1 MDTNWFFAC
10 FLSVFEASPSNKGSL
25 AALPGLYP
33 TGQLPT
39 VMVITD
45 LNAFCICHPATL
57 RLMLLEKQ
65 WGRRGGGGV
74 GGGQHLEELSTEN
87 YIFQAYTLTFHS
99 DIENFICLCD
109 I

>member
-65 WGRRGGGGV
+65 WGRRGGG
-74 GGGQHLEELSTEN
+74 STFRGTFYRKL
-87 YIFQAYTLTFHS
+87 YISYTLTFHS